1 MRDEKI
7 KRIKEIVANY
17 GPLTISE
24 LGFDS
29 IPIFE
34 EGEVNKV
41 ISCIIDDY
49 VEIDEYVDGYLYDT
63 DSMYLDDIESDD
75 IINELEFIVD
85 AYEAEMYKF
94 DKSIID

>member
-63 DSMYLDDIESDD
+63 YSMYLDDIESDD